1 MNHLLRKLRGLIG
14 VSLTMG
20 GPVGPGHS
28 CHRSHHLGG
37 RSGQHRPG
45 GRAAPRRQNCRLPGI
60 GGRGCLWTASTLT
73 ETRKRILNLSLIRVA
88 AWGLLASAV
97 LPFVTGMPIGMMW
110 FVCLLGT
117 GSATASVAIAQ
128 RAERQSLGNPTS
140 QRYV

>member
-1 MNHLLRKLRGLIG
+1 VVDPDSIDPGEGPLLAVRIVGFQGLVAG
-14 VSLTMG
+14 
-20 GPVGPGHS
+20 
-28 CHRSHHLGG
+28 
-37 RSGQHRPG
+37 
-45 GRAAPRRQNCRLPGI
+45 AAFGL
-60 GGRGCLWTASTLT
+60 LLSLT

-128 RAERQSLGNPTS
+128 RAERQCLGNPTP